1 MHLGSPQKILIVR
14 FSSIGDIVLTFSVAA
29 TIKDLF
35 PQCKVDFV
43 TKPQFKALL
52 AACPE
57 LDTIYILNGSVK
69 ALRKEID
76 FSQYDAVLDL
86 HHNLRTRIFLR
97 FLSGKVYR
105 FPKNNLQ
112 KWLLTTFKIRPKN
125 HTHVIERYLMPL
137 FSYLKSKHIG
147 QEPKF
152 LVPDYAR
159 IDIKEAFNLAPKSYV
174 AIAIGAQFAT
184 KRLPTDLLIELV
196 KKINNPILLLG
207 GKEDETVANDIIDG
221 AGKNDIYSAA
231 ARASIH
237 ESAWL
242 IKNAKCLVSHDTG
255 LMHIGATFDIPLF
268 VVWGNTTPD
277 FGMYPYRKDQ
287 KHVWHFQVEDLSC
300 RPCSKIGHDQCPKR
314 HFKCMR
320 NQNTVR
326 LAKAVNDLS
335 G

>member
-1 MHLGSPQKILIVR
+1 M
-14 FSSIGDIVLTFSVAA
+14 
-29 TIKDLF
+29 F

-57 LDTIYILNGSVK
+57 LDTIYTLNGSVK

-196 KKINNPILLLG
+196 KKINNPILENWATLILFVLLFFYIKLSFSTFLRMLLFSLICLVG
-207 GKEDETVANDIIDG
+207 NYYLSDIIPLL
-221 AGKNDIYSAA
+221 Y
-231 ARASIH
+231 ASLAI
-237 ESAWL
+237 
-242 IKNAKCLVSHDTG
+242 
-255 LMHIGATFDIPLF
+255 F
-268 VVWGNTTPD
+268 VVAWIGQFYGHKLEGKKPS
-277 FGMYPYRKDQ
+277 FFKDLQ
-287 KHVWHFQVEDLSC
+287 FLLIGPAWVFEKI
-300 RPCSKIGHDQCPKR
+300 SKK
-314 HFKCMR
+314 
-320 NQNTVR
+320 
-326 LAKAVNDLS
+326 
-335 G
+335 